1 MDDTEGKNKYL
12 TDKAIA
18 YEPTKEEIKFYHK
31 NNQKSLRYI
40 FCGQEL
46 DSFEKEKLQGL
57 KEYIN
62 NVKQKEMEQQKDNG
76 SGELVPETYET
87 LFKGTVFD
95 DDNYVLRFLQG
106 LAYRNSEP
114 KRCQNRAKTESTNEF
129 NYEKCYG
136 DMVRHL
142 EWRKENLPVNYDDV
156 KDILNNGYIYVHGRD
171 KQMHPIIVIN
181 CKNFITA
188 NAKDVLKVAYYW
200 MEFIISKLFIEG
212 KIEQWRVIIDLTSC
226 GVLNIPLGTLK
237 DISRCLS
244 CNYRSRLSK
253 MLVLSAPL
261 FVSGM
266 WHMLKSIIPVVTQ
279 QKITITSSEID
290 KKLLD
295 QVDLD
300 QLEKKFGGTCDN
312 TSMFSEP
319 IMP

>member
-1 MDDTEGKNKYL
+1 MNDSTNEKNDFM
-12 TDKAIA
+12 TDKVLS
-18 YEPTKEEIKFYHK
+18 YKPSKEEIKYYH
-31 NNQKSLRYI
+31 NNKQKSIRYI
-40 FCGQEL
+40 FCNQEL
-46 DSFEKEKLQGL
+46 DDYEKEKIREL
-57 KEYIN
+57 KDFVN
-62 NVKQKEMEQQKDNG
+62 NLKQKEWEQKKVEEG
-76 SGELVPETYET
+76 KEKAETYES
-87 LFKGTVFD
+87 LFADTVFN

-106 LAYRNSEP
+106 
-114 KRCQNRAKTESTNEF
+114 NEYNF
-129 NYEKCYG
+129 EKCYY

-142 EWRKENLPVNYDDV
+142 EWRKENLPVKYEDV

-188 NAKDVLKVAYYW
+188 NAKDVLKVVYYW
-200 MEFIISKLFIEG
+200 LEYIISKLFVEG
-212 KIEQWRVIIDLTSC
+212 KIEQWRVIMDLSSC
-226 GVLNIPLGTLK
+226 GVLNIPIGTLK

-261 FVSGM
+261 FVTGI

-279 QKITITSSEID
+279 QKITISSSEID

-295 QVDLD
+295 QVDVD
-300 QLEKKFGGTCDN
+300 QLERKFGGTCDN
-312 TSMFSEP
+312 ATVFTEP